1 MQTMLVTWLFL
12 MDHLFVFTNQS
23 SRSEEVV
30 TYLRWLEWVLIG
42 DDDVYYE
49 GATIVGRVW
58 LYKSSKSRKAM
69 RSCHTRLTFNLMHLR
84 LEEDSSDDHAL

>member
-1 MQTMLVTWLFL
+1 
-12 MDHLFVFTNQS
+12 MDHPFVFTNQS

-49 GATIVGRVW
+49 GATIVGRV
-58 LYKSSKSRKAM
+58 
-69 RSCHTRLTFNLMHLR
+69 
-84 LEEDSSDDHAL
+84 